1 MANARPEEA
10 PIVEAYEELSEQV
23 GAFDRE
29 HLGPESNT
37 PTYAQAAEE
46 AEARAEDT
54 VRSAPSSERGALHG
68 EVEAEDWE
76 AEERQPVA
84 EDIEH

>member
-1 MANARPEEA
+1 MATPRPEEA
-10 PIVEAYEELSEQV
+10 PVVEAYEELSEQV

-29 HLGPESNT
+29 HLGPESNM

-46 AEARAEDT
+46 AEARAQET
-54 VRSAPSSERGALHG
+54 VRAAPVSERGALHG

-76 AEERQPVA
+76 AEESQAVA